1 MKGDKEIIKH
11 LNKVLANELTAINQY
26 FLHARMLQDWGME
39 RLGAHEYQE
48 SLEEMQHADW
58 MIKRILFLEGLPNL
72 QSLGKLAIGENVG
85 EVLKGDL
92 DLEYAARNDLIDAI
106 TACEKG
112 RDFISREKLKEIL
125 EATETHID
133 DLETQINLLKEI
145 GSENYIQSQMK
156 PADAS

>member
-1 MKGDKEIIKH
+1 M
-11 LNKVLANELTAINQY
+11 
-26 FLHARMLQDWGME
+26 
-39 RLGAHEYQE
+39 
-48 SLEEMQHADW
+48 
-58 MIKRILFLEGLPNL
+58 
-72 QSLGKLAIGENVG
+72 AIGENVG

-145 GSENYIQSQMK
+145 GMK
-156 PADAS
+156 IIFNPR